1 MVLALADVLA
11 KLDQYSERIPLD
23 RLTDL
28 LRDIEIRLDD
38 VEQFVRFG
46 ADTYQRNL
54 MHDGKVYQALV
65 LCWRAGQ
72 RSPIH
77 DHTGSTCGVRVLAG
91 AASETLFKRNA
102 AGLIYATSTRHLSEG
117 AVCGSQDSDIHQ
129 VSNLQDDGEDLITLH
144 IYSPPLLLM
153 NIYSLTD
160 DSITQFH
167 DPVHGF
173 MNGDGI

>member
-1 MVLALADVLA
+1 MTGKSIRRSCSAG
-11 KLDQYSERIPLD
+11 EPD
-23 RLTDL
+23 REARSTIT
-28 LRDIEIRLDD
+28 RA
-38 VEQFVRFG
+38 Q
-46 ADTYQRNL
+46 
-54 MHDGKVYQALV
+54 
-65 LCWRAGQ
+65 RAG
-72 RSPIH
+72 
-77 DHTGSTCGVRVLAG
+77 LAG